1 MWPSIRQIKTIGLAG
16 WGRIRLVEGV
26 VAVALAA
33 LFIGLLIVIHEA
45 GHFLWARWGGMR
57 VDRFSIGFGP
67 VIYKQQIGETQFQV
81 SALPLGGFVQVAGMD
96 PEDGS
101 AREDPRSYQNRSFW
115 EKFWMVLGG
124 PLANYVAAVVIF
136 WGFFAVYNIEFG
148 GPFRIVQVLP
158 DTAAAEGGLKDGD
171 LIVGSPQVSLTDRR
185 SVLQAIQ
192 DSKGQTL
199 KLHIERDGKRMEVSV
214 QPRPAGSGY
223 QLGIQFQG
231 TAGNRNPL
239 GPVAGLSKAVEEVW
253 FQSRALLTA
262 LSGLVTRPS
271 EAAGSLAGPI
281 GIVQRLSQ
289 AIEAAP
295 MAALRSVASLSVALG
310 LFNLLP
316 IPALDG
322 SRLVFLIAGAIR
334 RRPVPPKV
342 ENLVHG
348 VGIMLLLGLM
358 VVISWN
364 DVVRWLAG

>member
-1 MWPSIRQIKTIGLAG
+1 M
-16 WGRIRLVEGV
+16 
-26 VAVALAA
+26 VAVVLAA

-45 GHFLWARWGGMR
+45 GHFLLARWGGMR

-115 EKFWMVLGG
+115 EKFSMVLGG
-124 PLANYVAAVVIF
+124 PLANYLAAVVIL
-136 WGFFAVYNIEFG
+136 WGFFAVYNIEFS
-148 GPFRIVQVLP
+148 GPFRIVKVLP
-158 DTAAAEGGLKDGD
+158 DTAAAEAGLKDGD
-171 LIVGSPQVSLTDRR
+171 LIIGSPQVSLTDRR

-192 DSKGQTL
+192 DSEGRTL
-199 KLHIERDGKRMEVSV
+199 KLNVERDGKRIEVSV
-214 QPRPAGSGY
+214 QPRPVGSGY
-223 QLGIQFQG
+223 QLGIQFRG
-231 TAGNRNPL
+231 TAGNRKPL
-239 GPVAGLSKAVEEVW
+239 GPALGLSKAAEEVW
-253 FQSRALLTA
+253 FQSQGLLNA

-281 GIVQRLSQ
+281 GIMQQLAR

-295 MAALRSVASLSVALG
+295 VDALRTVASLSVALG

-322 SRLVFLIAGAIR
+322 SRLVFLIVGAVR

-364 DVVRWLAG
+364 DVMRWLAG